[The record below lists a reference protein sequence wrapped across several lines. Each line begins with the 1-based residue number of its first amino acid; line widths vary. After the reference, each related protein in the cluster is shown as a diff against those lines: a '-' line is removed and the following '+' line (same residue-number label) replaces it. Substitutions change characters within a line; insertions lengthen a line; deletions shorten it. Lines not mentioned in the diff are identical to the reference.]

1 MLECRCSN
9 LSKTFFYA
17 SFSSILSNS
26 PLNPISNSTI
36 FAWLTST
43 FIVSA
48 FNSLENFF
56 EIFNIIF
63 YSNFILFTILLSAVA
78 FPLFFGLCWQN
89 YTLTFLSIVHSFSL
103 CWKNGQRFSI
113 YAKAYLLLSLSYVR
127 DAGLWVLKGCYVFVS
142 EKIMANFRDPSEKYV
157 KPSVTAIVIL
167 VKLLCTIKV

>member
-1 MLECRCSN
+1 MLECRYSN

-56 EIFNIIF
+56 EIFNMIF
-63 YSNFILFTILLSAVA
+63 YSNFILFATLVSAIA
-78 FPLFFGLCWQN
+78 FPLCLGDSKSFTLLTKLYHDVFVDSSLFLIMLEKRPEVFHLCKSLF
-89 YTLTFLSIVHSFSL
+89 TTFSFVCWWCWFMSL
-103 CWKNGQRFSI
+103 KRTFCIRFWKDNGQFQRSI
-113 YAKAYLLLSLSYVR
+113 WKMR
-127 DAGLWVLKGCYVFVS
+127 
-142 EKIMANFRDPSEKYV
+142 
-157 KPSVTAIVIL
+157 
-167 VKLLCTIKV
+167 